1 MTMVENTN
9 TGTYILSEGE
19 TPSQVSLTVYGDTY
33 KVPLLLK
40 ENSDIE
46 WKSGESVVIPNK
58 KGKTTVVQEGETT
71 NSLLARMFSGQPT
84 YLYVQLY
91 LKWNA
96 GIIAEELVGREV
108 FVPER

>member
-1 MTMVENTN
+1 MTMVESTN

-19 TPSQVSLTVYGDTY
+19 TPAQVSLTVYGDTY

-40 ENSDIE
+40 ENSGIKWE
-46 WKSGESVVIPNK
+46 AGESVVIPNK
-58 KGKTTVVQEGETT
+58 KGRTTVVQEGETT
-71 NSLLARMFSGQPT
+71 NSLLARMYGGQPT

-96 GIIAEELVGREV
+96 GIIAEDLVGREV